1 MESGNIDAGDICLTI
16 PDDIDRLAVLQTL
29 VVSRND
35 LEEVPQSL
43 GNLTGLKK
51 LFLSKNELTG
61 LPASLTRCTQLKMVD
76 LKGNPITPDT
86 VSQLEQMFGD
96 LGHEVTTSF
105 FGSVIGSR
113 SLAQIFNIGI
123 LNRP

>member
-1 MESGNIDAGDICLTI
+1 
-16 PDDIDRLAVLQTL
+16 VLQTL
-29 VVSRND
+29 VVSRNN

-86 VSQLEQMFGD
+86 VSQLEQMFGE
-96 LGHEVTTSF
+96 EVK
-105 FGSVIGSR
+105 VKHD
-113 SLAQIFNIGI
+113 
-123 LNRP
+123 